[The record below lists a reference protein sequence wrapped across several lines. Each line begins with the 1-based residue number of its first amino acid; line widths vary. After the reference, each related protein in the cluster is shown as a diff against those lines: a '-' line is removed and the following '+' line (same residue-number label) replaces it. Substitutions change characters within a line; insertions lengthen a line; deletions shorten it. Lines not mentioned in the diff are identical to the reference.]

1 MCWVIFFQVICV
13 SVAGCLGDMRRLIP
27 GYDDKG
33 NICGYKNEP
42 IEGVSDSGLDLTEK
56 K

>member
-1 MCWVIFFQVICV
+1 MVSV
-13 SVAGCLGDMRRLIP
+13 SVAGSQGDIRRFFY

-33 NICGYKNEP
+33 NLCGFKNEP
-42 IEGVSDSGLDLTEK
+42 IKGVRGAGLDLTEK